1 MEAFFKYDRMKTRKE
16 IYMTIGNKTHKAVVI
31 LLGLLVLPTF
41 VSAKNLVLGTSSP
54 GGSYFLMGGG
64 LSTAI
69 TRDVKGITLS
79 TRTTA
84 GSTTNMRMLS
94 QKNGGLDLGLANLG
108 AVYNAVTATGKFKGK
123 KPATNLRALM
133 SLTISPIHFVSL
145 AKDNI
150 KLFSDLK
157 GKRVSLAKAGSG
169 TSANADLI
177 LRAAGVRDSVRAQ
190 FLGFSE
196 AGNAL
201 RDGNIDA
208 FAVASAVPVPV
219 VSALAATRKIRLI
232 SLTQNEL
239 KKLMGK
245 NPAFAPYTIKAR
257 DYGEGV
263 VNDAQS
269 YGVPS
274 TVMAQASVPEETIYK
289 IVKYVY
295 TEKTNKFM
303 KTVYKSWNP
312 KPGIDA
318 FKNAGV
324 KMHPGAL
331 RAYKELGLK

>member
-1 MEAFFKYDRMKTRKE
+1 MRLSNKNTTAF
-16 IYMTIGNKTHKAVVI
+16 A
-31 LLGLLVLPTF
+31 GLAIAFTTAF
-41 VSAKNLVLGTSSP
+41 AMAQTATAANLVLGTSSP

-84 GSTTNMRMLS
+84 GSTTNMRMLGK
-94 QKNGGLDLGLANLG
+94 KNGGLDLGLANLG

-123 KPATNLRALM
+123 KPMTNIRALM
-133 SLTISPIHFVSL
+133 ALTISPIHWVTL
-145 AKDNI
+145 AKHNI
-150 KLFSDLK
+150 TSFADLK
-157 GKRVSLAKAGSG
+157 GMRVSLAKAGSG
-169 TSANADLI
+169 TSANADLV
-177 LRAAGVRDSVRAQ
+177 LRAVGMRDQVKAQ

-201 RDGNIDA
+201 RDGNIKA
-208 FAVASAVPVPV
+208 FAVSSAVPVPV
-219 VSALAATRKIRLI
+219 VTALSATRKVRLI
-232 SLTQNEL
+232 SLNDSQL
-239 KKLMGK
+239 KIVLTK
-245 NPAFAPYTIKAR
+245 NPAFSPYVIKASA
-257 DYGEGV
+257 YGGNV
-263 VNDAQS
+263 VADAQS

-274 TVMAQASVPEETIYK
+274 TIVAQAAVPEDVIYQ

-295 TEKTNKFM
+295 SAKNEKYM

-312 KPGIDA
+312 KAGIAA

>member
-1 MEAFFKYDRMKTRKE
+1 MKT
-16 IYMTIGNKTHKAVVI
+16 
-31 LLGLLVLPTF
+31 LPTTLSI
-41 VSAKNLVLGTSSP
+41 VAATAAAVALSQTAIAQSLVLGTSSP

-64 LSTAI
+64 LSTSI

-94 QKNGGLDLGLANLG
+94 QKNGGLNLGLANLG
-108 AVYNAVTATGKFKGK
+108 AVYNAVTSTGKFKGK
-123 KPATNLRALM
+123 KPATNVRALM
-133 SLTISPIHFVSL
+133 SLTISPIHWVSL

-150 KLFSDLK
+150 KTFADLK

-169 TSANADLI
+169 TAANADLI
-177 LRAAGVRDSVRAQ
+177 LRTTGVRDKIKAQ

-208 FAVASAVPVPV
+208 FAVSSAVPVPV
-219 VSALAATRKIRLI
+219 VSAMAATRKIRLI
-232 SLTQNEL
+232 SLKQSEL
-239 KKLMGK
+239 KALLGK
-245 NPAFAPYTIKAR
+245 NPAFAPYTIRAK
-257 DYGEGV
+257 DYGKGV

-274 TVMAQASVPEETIYK
+274 TIMAQASVPEETIYK

-295 TEKTNKFM
+295 TEKTRKYM
-303 KTVYKSWNP
+303 TTVYKSWNP
-312 KPGIDA
+312 TPGISA
-318 FKNAGV
+318 FNNAGI

>member
-1 MEAFFKYDRMKTRKE
+1 MKRIVAT
-16 IYMTIGNKTHKAVVI
+16 MFASGAVLALAQGAAAQSLVI
-31 LLGLLVLPTF
+31 
-41 VSAKNLVLGTSSP
+41 GTSSP

-64 LSTAI
+64 LSTAV
-69 TRDVKGITLS
+69 TRDLDGITLS

-94 QKNGGLDLGLANLG
+94 RQGGGLDLGLANLG

-123 KPATNLRALM
+123 KPATNVRALM
-133 SLTISPIHFVSL
+133 ALTISPIHWVSL

-150 KLFSDLK
+150 RAFADLE

-169 TSANADLI
+169 TAANADLI
-177 LRAAGVRDSVRAQ
+177 LRTVGVRDRIKAQ

-219 VSALAATRKIRLI
+219 VTAIAATRKIRLI
-232 SLTQNEL
+232 PLSPTEL
-239 KKLMGK
+239 KNVLGK
-245 NPAFAPYTIKAR
+245 NPAFAPVVIKASE
-257 DYGEGV
+257 YGGGV
-263 VNDAQS
+263 VADAQS

-274 TVMAQASVPEETIYK
+274 TIMAQDSVPDETIYR
-289 IVKYVY
+289 IVKYVFS
-295 TEKTNKFM
+295 EKTSKYM

-312 KPGIDA
+312 TPGTDA
-318 FKNAGV
+318 FENAGI
-324 KMHPGAL
+324 KHHPGAL
-331 RAYKELGLK
+331 KAYKELGLAK